1 MHFLRIKMSFNIL
14 KVFQFVRHRFQFIS
28 ILWSLITIFFILL
41 HVLGFNQV
49 LEDPNLIIL
58 SLFFNLMLYISMI
71 NAILFL
77 PLYPLILKIL
87 RNSEFKLLEKVA
99 IIIVS
104 NMALYIVSG
113 IIGYYANCLLTSQYF
128 FLIMTVSFLTIL
140 CIIIIID
147 LKSPT
152 PLLFIKSQ
160 RTSSKEMNI
169 DLNPLKI
176 LKNLFKSNSFYFIL
190 FLFLTCILDL
200 VRVEIFVGTDGWLHI
215 SIIKYIT
222 ITHTLPIN
230 DYFGTYGIHVFGAV
244 IQYFSGIDIILIPR
258 YFIFYT
264 FPISA
269 LVVYVLFKRI
279 FKSKNVALF
288 GVYILIFSSLGFS
301 NMMYQFWPSSI
312 VLIQGLLIFFLLY
325 TRIQNFVKEAPPSL
339 RQVLG
344 NIGVIYPIILLI
356 FLSSLF
362 SHSLLAMILL
372 VSFLWVYLVYF
383 IIDYRRG
390 FDFLLLCICLLMF
403 FILYIQGISTGH
415 FRVFD
420 SFSTIPIQILLI
432 SIGGAGIIIGC
443 ILYFV
448 RKNVGFTKGTYKQV
462 IEGKKFRLLK
472 IIEEKYLVPGIFT
485 LSIIAIFLFGIM
497 NALLFNFNV
506 LDLIYGFEM
515 VIFILFGI
523 WGMISFQF
531 KTRGKPLWFWG
542 IGLVSLLIAGVAFDI
557 LFSTYSF
564 SSRILYL
571 SSPIFAIGFSA
582 YIYKLIKTRKIKI
595 LKNKL
600 MLTLIITLSL
610 IITYTDEN
618 YAVNIWSVDKP
629 DTSLINNYSK
639 FGTTNNIVI
648 AEFGWAPVFIYYS
661 YQKDNIQI
669 NESIPVL
676 NRHFTVND
684 TYLKPSLHIQNGVNV
699 LTRLKKSFN
708 TSVYLLVSKHYYN
721 AFSSSIFSELS
732 DKEVEE
738 YYHLNY
744 LNRIFS
750 SRSNTGED
758 SPLYWVI

>member
-1 MHFLRIKMSFNIL
+1 
-14 KVFQFVRHRFQFIS
+14 
-28 ILWSLITIFFILL
+28 
-41 HVLGFNQV
+41 
-49 LEDPNLIIL
+49 
-58 SLFFNLMLYISMI
+58 MLYISMI

-77 PLYPLILKIL
+77 PLYPLILRSL

-99 IIIVS
+99 ITIVS

-128 FLIMTVSFLTIL
+128 FLIMTVSFLIIL

-147 LKSPT
+147 LKSPS
-152 PLLFIKSQ
+152 PMLFSRSQ
-160 RTSSKEMNI
+160 KTSSKEINI

-176 LKNLFKSNSFYFIL
+176 LKNILKSNSFYFIL

-200 VRVEIFVGTDGWLHI
+200 VRVEIFVGTDGWMHI

-222 ITHTLPIN
+222 ITHTLPT
-230 DYFGTYGIHVFGAV
+230 DYFGAHGIHVFGAV

-264 FPISA
+264 FPVSA
-269 LVVYVLFKRI
+269 LVAYVLFKRI
-279 FKSKNVALF
+279 FRSKNIALF
-288 GVYILIFSSLGFS
+288 GVYILIFSALGFS

-325 TRIQNFVKEAPPSL
+325 TRIQNFVKEAAPSL
-339 RQVLG
+339 KQVLG
-344 NIGVIYPIILLI
+344 KIGVIYPIILLT

-383 IIDYRRG
+383 FIDYRRG
-390 FDFLLLCICLLMF
+390 FDFLLLCMCLLMF

-415 FRVFD
+415 FD
-420 SFSTIPIQILLI
+420 IINSFSAIPIQILII
-432 SIGGAGIIIGC
+432 SIGGAGIFIGC
-443 ILYFV
+443 ILYFL
-448 RKNVGFTKGTYKQV
+448 RKNVGFTRGTYKQI
-462 IEGKKFRLLK
+462 IEGKKFKLLK
-472 IIEEKYLVPGIFT
+472 IIEEKYIVPGIFT
-485 LSIIAIFLFGIM
+485 LSIIAIFLFGIL

-542 IGLVSLLIAGVAFDI
+542 IGLVSLLIAGVAFDVI
-557 LFSTYSF
+557 FGTYSF

-582 YIYKLIKTRKIKI
+582 YIYKLMKTHKIKL

-600 MLTLIITLSL
+600 MLALIITISL
-610 IITYTDEN
+610 IITYTDED
-618 YAVNIWSVDKP
+618 YAVNIWSLDKT
-629 DTSLINNYSK
+629 DANLIDNYSK
-639 FGTTNNIVI
+639 YGTTNNIVI
-648 AEFGWAPVFIYYS
+648 AEFGWIPVFIYYG
-661 YQKDNIQI
+661 YQNVNIQI

-676 NRHFTVND
+676 NTHLTVND
-684 TYLKPSLHIQNGVNV
+684 AYLKPSLHIQNGINILTNLKNV
-699 LTRLKKSFN
+699 FN

-732 DKEVEE
+732 DEEVEA
-738 YYHLNY
+738 YYHFNY

-750 SRSNTGED
+750 SKSYTGED